1 MTTFTPTANP
11 NTPQSL
17 TLIDIL
23 KTFNSL
29 TGKEFSTRWQNVNDL
44 LSPHIEPT
52 FEHIQ
57 DSPYTNEELATI
69 LNELTKSILVNS
81 KEIIYLKHLIA
92 LVTFELLEQGI
103 ELPDKELM
111 QNLKIYLK
119 YK

>member
-1 MTTFTPTANP
+1 MPDYVPEGNINAP
-11 NTPQSL
+11 NSI
-17 TLIDIL
+17 TLLDIL
-23 KTFNSL
+23 KTFNSV
-29 TGKEFSTRWQNVNDL
+29 TGKEFLTRWQNVNDL

-57 DSPYTNEELATI
+57 NSPYTNEELAAI

-111 QNLKIYLK
+111 QNLKTYLK